1 MPIFDQG
8 YQNWNGPL
16 TGHGA
21 RWRAVA
27 RHGVKSL
34 LKSWIVRLLMLV
46 AWLPAVALV
55 AVLTL
60 WGLLENQAE
69 SIIQFLSRMLPP
81 ELIARPHEFRVA
93 VWTIAYSYFF
103 KAELLF
109 SLFLV
114 LVVGPN
120 LVSRDLR
127 FNALPLYLSRPLR
140 RIDYFAG
147 KLGVIAFFL
156 FLTMVGPAVGA
167 YLLGLAF
174 SRDLGVVRD
183 THHLLW
189 GGIVYGAVVTLSAGT
204 LMLALSALSRRSIYV
219 GLAWAGLVFLTHT
232 VSNALVAVR
241 YDAERRAI
249 VNDGIRDWV
258 KDNPPPRGQEL
269 SGGRYPTRRYDPKLE
284 GKPVDQW
291 PEEDQA
297 REKWR
302 QQWSRAYSELT
313 AKAEAS
319 RAAQGATDWRPL
331 LSYANNLDR
340 LGDTFLNTE
349 AAWLLVGRTAERP
362 RQMVKGPAAARVPGV
377 VEPANERRL
386 VNRMV
391 WQHPWYWSGGVLVG
405 VWLVSVFVLSFRV
418 KSLDR
423 LK

>member
-16 TGHGA
+16 SGHGA

-34 LKSWIVRLLMLV
+34 LKNWTVRLLLLL

-55 AVLTL
+55 AMLTL

-69 SIIQFLSRMLPP
+69 SIIQFMSGFLPA

-103 KAELLF
+103 KAEMVF

-114 LVVGPN
+114 LAVGPN

-174 SRDLGVVRD
+174 SRDLSVIRD
-183 THHLLW
+183 THQLLW
-189 GGIVYGAVVTLSAGT
+189 GGVLYGTVVTLSAGT
-204 LMLALSALSRRSIYV
+204 LMLALSSLSRRSIYV
-219 GLAWAGLVFLTHT
+219 GLAWAGLVFL
-232 VSNALVAVR
+232 SFRLSAVLIDTR
-241 YDAERRAI
+241 YAAERRA
-249 VNDGIRDWV
+249 VTHDGISAWV
-258 KDNPPPRGQEL
+258 KDNPPPPGIVM
-269 SGGRYPTRRYDPKLE
+269 SGPYPSGRQNMNKAKS
-284 GKPVDQW
+284 GKPT
-291 PEEDQA
+291 EEEQA
-297 REKWR
+297 REAWQLR
-302 QQWSRAYSELT
+302 WSRRYTELS
-313 AKAEAS
+313 ALAEAS
-319 RAAQGATDWRPL
+319 RAAQAATDWRPL
-331 LSYANNLDR
+331 LSYAGNLDR
-340 LGDTFLNTE
+340 LGDQFLNTE
-349 AAWLLVGRTAERP
+349 AAWLLIGRSVERP
-362 RQMVKGPAAARVPGV
+362 RQLMKGPQAGGM
-377 VEPANERRL
+377 PATRDPSNERSL

-391 WQHPWYWSGGVLVG
+391 WQHPWYWSGGVLAI
-405 VWLVSVFVLSFRV
+405 VWLVSVFVLSLRV